1 MRFGT
6 LAALALLTL
15 PLAANADDCSA
26 HGTLTGQV
34 KTVNFSQELQ
44 YGVAAVHIEKNG
56 KTFYEGQGVIIG
68 QVVGQ
73 QDNGLPILNHTIYFA
88 DGSKIRT
95 FEDKVESL
103 LPADASGCRFTATE
117 RLTSAKGRKKLRRLT
132 NDEHDV
138 LAEGTVSYCPDEP
151 RNELTLSG
159 TVCIN

>member
-1 MRFGT
+1 MRFET
-6 LAALALLTL
+6 LAGLLLLTL

-26 HGTLTGQV
+26 HGNLTGQI
-34 KTVNFSQELQ
+34 KTVNFSQQLQ
-44 YGVAAVHIEKNG
+44 YGIAAVHIEKNG
-56 KTFYEGQGVIIG
+56 QTFYQGQGVIIG
-68 QVVGQ
+68 QVVDQ
-73 QDNGLPILNHTIYFA
+73 QDNGLPALNHTIYFA

-95 FEDKVESL
+95 FGDKVESL

-138 LAEGTVSYCPDEP
+138 LAQGTISYCPDDP